1 MGYLLYRF
9 ADSFIGP
16 ALYGVFLTPVDSV
29 CLFAPISGR
38 KYEQNQ
44 YADNLFLR
52 GICFFIVLFIHME
65 NIGIERIIEMFEKD
79 KWKTKFM
86 IVALG
91 QAISML
97 GSHGVQF
104 ALIWWLAEKTS
115 SPLMLGISGIAAYLL
130 MAVFSPA
137 AGIAADR
144 YNRKMISVF
153 SDMAMGTIALIYAVL
168 LFFFDLP
175 VWTVFIMLCVRG
187 IGSTFQQPAIQSI
200 IPQLVPRDQLV
211 KTNGWMQLLNSGSFL
226 LGPVIG
232 ASLYAVFP
240 MSVVLLSDVAG
251 AILASVA
258 LAVVK
263 IPKLEK
269 TKSETQH
276 FAAEVKE
283 GIQVFREDRNL
294 YYIVLA
300 EALCMFFY
308 APLSSFYPLMTSD
321 YFGLSAMYG
330 SAVELCFAVGMI
342 ASSLLFSSVLKA
354 ERKIRVSFIGLFGM
368 GIISAVCGMIP
379 PVYAGWFLFAAACIG
394 LGAAGNVHTIPLTAY
409 IQETVAPEKM
419 GRAFSVLTL
428 ISSVTMPA
436 GLLFSSPIAEKVG
449 VDAWFFISGLSMTA
463 LTALVVIRCTVKKR
477 RKRT

>member
-1 MGYLLYRF
+1 MEINKKWR
-9 ADSFIGP
+9 SQFI
-16 ALYGVFLTPVDSV
+16 
-29 CLFAPISGR
+29 
-38 KYEQNQ
+38 
-44 YADNLFLR
+44 
-52 GICFFIVLFIHME
+52 
-65 NIGIERIIEMFEKD
+65 
-79 KWKTKFM
+79 

-91 QAISML
+91 QAVSML

-115 SPLMLGISGIAAYLL
+115 SPLMLGISGIVAYLPMSL
-130 MAVFSPA
+130 FSPI

-144 YNRKMISVF
+144 YNRKFISIF
-153 SDMAMGTIALIYAVL
+153 SDMTMGMIALIYAVL
-168 LFFFDLP
+168 LFFLDLP
-175 VWTVFIMLCVRG
+175 VWTVFVMLCVRG

-200 IPQLVPRDQLV
+200 IPQLVPKDQLV

-232 ASLYAVFP
+232 ASLYAIFP
-240 MSVVLLSDVAG
+240 MSVVLMSDVVG

-269 TKSETQH
+269 TENEKQRFVTEI
-276 FAAEVKE
+276 KE
-283 GIQVFREDRNL
+283 GLQVFREDKKL
-294 YYIVLA
+294 FYIVIA

-321 YFGLSAMYG
+321 YFDLSAMYG
-330 SAVELCFAVGMI
+330 SAVELSFAIGMMV
-342 ASSLLFSSVLKA
+342 SSLLFSSVLKV
-354 ERKIRVSFIGLFGM
+354 ERKNRVSFIGLLGM
-368 GIISAVCGMIP
+368 GIASVICGVIP
-379 PVYAGWFLFAAACIG
+379 PVYIGWFFFAASCIC

-409 IQETVAPEKM
+409 IQETVAPKKM

-428 ISSVTMPA
+428 ISSVTMPV

-449 VDAWFFISGLSMTA
+449 VNVWFFISGLCM
-463 LTALVVIRCTVKKR
+463 LTLTTLVLIRYAAKHR
-477 RKRT
+477 RQER

>member
-1 MGYLLYRF
+1 
-9 ADSFIGP
+9 
-16 ALYGVFLTPVDSV
+16 
-29 CLFAPISGR
+29 
-38 KYEQNQ
+38 
-44 YADNLFLR
+44 
-52 GICFFIVLFIHME
+52 ME
-65 NIGIERIIEMFEKD
+65 KNK
-79 KWKTKFM
+79 KWKSQFI

-91 QAISML
+91 QAVSML

-115 SPLMLGISGIAAYLL
+115 SPLMLGISGIVAYLPMSL
-130 MAVFSPA
+130 FSPI
-137 AGIAADR
+137 AGIVADR
-144 YNRKMISVF
+144 HNRKFISIF
-153 SDMAMGTIALIYAVL
+153 SDMMMGMIALIYAVL

-175 VWTVFIMLCVRG
+175 VWTVFVMLCVRG

-200 IPQLVPRDQLV
+200 IPQLVPKDQLV

-232 ASLYAVFP
+232 ASLYAIFP
-240 MSVVLLSDVAG
+240 MSVVLMSDVVG

-269 TKSETQH
+269 TEQEKHH
-276 FAAEVKE
+276 FVTEIKE
-283 GIQVFREDRNL
+283 GLQVFGEDKKL
-294 YYIVLA
+294 FYIVIA

-321 YFGLSAMYG
+321 YFDLSAMYG
-330 SAVELCFAVGMI
+330 SAVELSFAIGMMV
-342 ASSLLFSSVLKA
+342 SSLLFSSVLKV
-354 ERKIRVSFIGLFGM
+354 ERKIRVSFIGLLGM
-368 GIISAVCGMIP
+368 GIASVVCGMIP
-379 PVYAGWFLFAAACIG
+379 PVYIGWFFFAASCIC

-428 ISSVTMPA
+428 ISSVTMPI

-449 VDAWFFISGLSMTA
+449 VNVWFFISGLCMLA
-463 LTALVVIRCTVKKR
+463 LTTLVLIRYAAKHR
-477 RKRT
+477 RQER

>member
-1 MGYLLYRF
+1 MGKNKKWK
-9 ADSFIGP
+9 S
-16 ALYGVFLTPVDSV
+16 
-29 CLFAPISGR
+29 
-38 KYEQNQ
+38 Q
-44 YADNLFLR
+44 
-52 GICFFIVLFIHME
+52 FIV
-65 NIGIERIIEMFEKD
+65 
-79 KWKTKFM
+79 
-86 IVALG
+86 VALG

-115 SPLMLGISGIAAYLL
+115 SPLMLGISGIVAYLPMSL
-130 MAVFSPA
+130 FSPI

-144 YNRKMISVF
+144 YNRKFISIF
-153 SDMAMGTIALIYAVL
+153 SDMTMGMIALIYAVL
-168 LFFFDLP
+168 LFFLDLP
-175 VWTVFIMLCVRG
+175 VWTVFVMLCVCG

-200 IPQLVPRDQLV
+200 IPQLVPKDQLV

-232 ASLYAVFP
+232 ASLYAIFP
-240 MSVVLLSDVAG
+240 MSVVLMSDVVG

-269 TKSETQH
+269 TENEKQRFVTEI
-276 FAAEVKE
+276 KE
-283 GIQVFREDRNL
+283 GLQVFREDKNL
-294 YYIVLA
+294 FYIVIA

-321 YFGLSAMYG
+321 YFDLSAMYG
-330 SAVELCFAVGMI
+330 SAVELSFAIGMMV
-342 ASSLLFSSVLKA
+342 SSLLFSSVLKV
-354 ERKIRVSFIGLFGM
+354 ERKIRVSFIGLLGM
-368 GIISAVCGMIP
+368 GIASVICGVIP
-379 PVYAGWFLFAAACIG
+379 PVYIGWFFFAASCIC

-409 IQETVAPEKM
+409 IQETVAPKKM

-428 ISSVTMPA
+428 ISSVTMPV

-449 VDAWFFISGLSMTA
+449 VNVWFFISGLCM
-463 LTALVVIRCTVKKR
+463 LTLTTLVLIRYAAKHR
-477 RKRT
+477 RQER

>member
-1 MGYLLYRF
+1 
-9 ADSFIGP
+9 
-16 ALYGVFLTPVDSV
+16 
-29 CLFAPISGR
+29 
-38 KYEQNQ
+38 
-44 YADNLFLR
+44 
-52 GICFFIVLFIHME
+52 ME
-65 NIGIERIIEMFEKD
+65 KNK
-79 KWKTKFM
+79 KWKSQFI

-91 QAISML
+91 QAVSML

-115 SPLMLGISGIAAYLL
+115 SPLMLGISGIVAYLPMSL
-130 MAVFSPA
+130 FSPI
-137 AGIAADR
+137 AGIVADR
-144 YNRKMISVF
+144 HNRKFISIF
-153 SDMAMGTIALIYAVL
+153 SDMMMGMIALIYAVL

-175 VWTVFIMLCVRG
+175 VWTVFVMLCVRG

-200 IPQLVPRDQLV
+200 IPQLVPKDQLV

-232 ASLYAVFP
+232 ASLYAIFP
-240 MSVVLLSDVAG
+240 MSVVLMSDVVG

-269 TKSETQH
+269 TEQEKHH
-276 FAAEVKE
+276 FVTEIKE
-283 GIQVFREDRNL
+283 GLQVFGEDKKL
-294 YYIVLA
+294 FYIVIA

-321 YFGLSAMYG
+321 YFDLSAMYG
-330 SAVELCFAVGMI
+330 SAVELSFAIGMMV
-342 ASSLLFSSVLKA
+342 SSLLFSSVLKV
-354 ERKIRVSFIGLFGM
+354 ERKIRVSFIGLLGM
-368 GIISAVCGMIP
+368 GIACVVCGVIP
-379 PVYAGWFLFAAACIG
+379 PVYIGWFFFAASCIC

-428 ISSVTMPA
+428 ISSVTMPV

-449 VDAWFFISGLSMTA
+449 VNVWFFISGLCMLA
-463 LTALVVIRCTVKKR
+463 LTTLVLIRYAAKHR
-477 RKRT
+477 RQER

>member
-1 MGYLLYRF
+1 MLKNKKWK
-9 ADSFIGP
+9 S
-16 ALYGVFLTPVDSV
+16 
-29 CLFAPISGR
+29 
-38 KYEQNQ
+38 Q
-44 YADNLFLR
+44 
-52 GICFFIVLFIHME
+52 FIV
-65 NIGIERIIEMFEKD
+65 
-79 KWKTKFM
+79 
-86 IVALG
+86 VALG

-115 SPLMLGISGIAAYLL
+115 SPLMLGISGIVAYLPMSL
-130 MAVFSPA
+130 FSPI

-144 YNRKMISVF
+144 YNRKFISIF
-153 SDMAMGTIALIYAVL
+153 SDMTMGMIALIYAVL
-168 LFFFDLP
+168 LFFLDLP
-175 VWTVFIMLCVRG
+175 VWTVFVMLCVRG

-200 IPQLVPRDQLV
+200 IPQLVPKDQLV

-232 ASLYAVFP
+232 ASLYAIFP
-240 MSVVLLSDVAG
+240 MSVVLMSDVVG

-269 TKSETQH
+269 TENEKQRFVTEI
-276 FAAEVKE
+276 KE
-283 GIQVFREDRNL
+283 GLQVFREDKKL
-294 YYIVLA
+294 FYIVIA

-321 YFGLSAMYG
+321 YFDLSAMYG
-330 SAVELCFAVGMI
+330 SAVELSFAIGMMV
-342 ASSLLFSSVLKA
+342 SSLLFSSVLKV
-354 ERKIRVSFIGLFGM
+354 ERKIRVSFIGLLGM
-368 GIISAVCGMIP
+368 GIASVICGVIP
-379 PVYAGWFLFAAACIG
+379 PVYIGWFFFAASCIC

-409 IQETVAPEKM
+409 IQETVAPKKK

-428 ISSVTMPA
+428 ISSVTMPV

-449 VDAWFFISGLSMTA
+449 VNVWFFISGLCM
-463 LTALVVIRCTVKKR
+463 LTLTTLVLIRYAAKHR
-477 RKRT
+477 RQER